1 MIFRVVYVGGDGV
14 YRHVQQYF
22 SYIVEVSLIG
32 GGNRSI
38 RRKPQTCA
46 IYWLTTL
53 SHTDVSST
61 PRLSGF
67 RTHNV
72 SGECS

>member
-1 MIFRVVYVGGDGV
+1 MWFGWEWQHNKMIFRVVYVGGDGV

-38 RRKPQTCA
+38 RRKPQTCRNL
-46 IYWLTTL
+46 LTYNFITY
-53 SHTDVSST
+53 
-61 PRLSGF
+61 
-67 RTHNV
+67 
-72 SGECS
+72 